1 MSAIITALDNHT
13 KKRLG
18 ENAHIEHGW
27 SHQLSEMIVQFFFQ
41 LVRSEEQSDLERQL
55 NIILERLQGHETSE
69 EFSIMYRLIGQTRD
83 LVSGKGERDLTY
95 MQIYVWYCHGYTD
108 LAQFALK
115 RCVDCNNEHPYGS
128 WADIKYFSNYIC
140 KRETHNHELI
150 DYACSLM
157 VGQLVKDWDNYKGE
171 TYKGETYQNLSLAA
185 RWAPREKSKFAWLFK
200 KMAIIWST
208 SKDSFQYITYQN
220 TQPWKWLETAKT
232 MDQKKKVN
240 LKIKIHWKK
249 IFTTLNKELKTP
261 QINFCEN
268 KWRELDFNNVTSQ
281 TLRKNKLSI
290 RNQIKI
296 GKEIVERDH
305 VTEERKADRIACS
318 VNYQAHIDANKGGD
332 LTKKIHGKRCAPY
345 ELVSAALKRTDD
357 ETTNQQWLSNST
369 NNGALGD
376 MLAMVDTSGS
386 MECDNSIP
394 LHNAIGLGI
403 RIAEKCNSAFSNR
416 IMTFDANPQWV
427 QLNETSTFCE
437 KARKVEE
444 SSWGMNTNFYKAL
457 DMILQVCVEN
467 KLQPHEV
474 NKMVLVVLS
483 DMQIDPRWAGND
495 HTTMDT
501 MYEQIEKMYNM
512 AGLIA
517 VGQPYTPPHIVF
529 FNLRKTQGFPV
540 LSSQKNV
547 TMLSGY
553 SPALLNIFSVKGLAG
568 LKEFT
573 PLTMLKDIVS
583 NDRYQPMAQ
592 RLIDNYCV

>member
-1 MSAIITALDNHT
+1 
-13 KKRLG
+13 
-18 ENAHIEHGW
+18 
-27 SHQLSEMIVQFFFQ
+27 
-41 LVRSEEQSDLERQL
+41 
-55 NIILERLQGHETSE
+55 
-69 EFSIMYRLIGQTRD
+69 
-83 LVSGKGERDLTY
+83 
-95 MQIYVWYCHGYTD
+95 
-108 LAQFALK
+108 
-115 RCVDCNNEHPYGS
+115 
-128 WADIKYFSNYIC
+128 
-140 KRETHNHELI
+140 
-150 DYACSLM
+150 
-157 VGQLVKDWDNYKGE
+157 
-171 TYKGETYQNLSLAA
+171 
-185 RWAPREKSKFAWLFK
+185 
-200 KMAIIWST
+200 
-208 SKDSFQYITYQN
+208 
-220 TQPWKWLETAKT
+220 
-232 MDQKKKVN
+232 
-240 LKIKIHWKK
+240 
-249 IFTTLNKELKTP
+249 
-261 QINFCEN
+261 
-268 KWRELDFNNVTSQ
+268 
-281 TLRKNKLSI
+281 
-290 RNQIKI
+290 
-296 GKEIVERDH
+296 
-305 VTEERKADRIACS
+305 
-318 VNYQAHIDANKGGD
+318 
-332 LTKKIHGKRCAPY
+332 
-345 ELVSAALKRTDD
+345 
-357 ETTNQQWLSNST
+357 
-369 NNGALGD
+369 
-376 MLAMVDTSGS
+376 
-386 MECDNSIP
+386 
-394 LHNAIGLGI
+394 
-403 RIAEKCNSAFSNR
+403 
-416 IMTFDANPQWV
+416 
-427 QLNETSTFCE
+427 LNETSTFCE